1 MTLNK
6 VILRYSY
13 SKYSHIC
20 PKDISKLNRRSFSSF
35 VKCSSAPSSAI
46 TPFNKQSVNEKYSNN
61 IIVRFY
67 GNVGKDWLPKR
78 NQYTKYRITKPWT
91 SDSVYDDIFLSEPSK
106 DDFYPFTKEMP
117 VFLKFLNLLTTAQ
130 NRKEVF
136 VNFVRR
142 CENGLVVEKDV
153 YITKEELLDCMWA
166 NGYSE
171 SELNAF
177 RFAFPNDYKFHYP
190 ELAVLF
196 ELEEE
201 DCYKYCLK
209 ERASNPEQLVEL
221 KLKKPSNLVSSYGLV
236 FLGCWFALSNAVLG
250 NAWFFAKTLPFGA
263 VFYLLASYF
272 QKWLKEYFWKEENA
286 LIEKLRQEKDYC
298 EEAIYAQLRN
308 YLEDSK
314 CAEYV
319 EGFKSEVTKKM
330 EEYKRAL
337 LLKMKSEATN
347 LMKERLNSMALQESA
362 ISSSLEKTMVTE
374 LVKLFLETF
383 KTSSEMKTEA
393 LLSSVNE
400 LKGEYSKKDDPL
412 FNFFNTSLEQFQS
425 NKSNNSFVKRCN
437 DVFKQKEQ
445 EFLNTYTVTTD
456 EYKEVSKLAK
466 LCKSNKGFNV
476 NKLKEEDRSK
486 LEQLYLSLSQKMGY
500 YVPVLPLV
508 ESQYKDPLVDKQLTE
523 QLSMVRE
530 SRLQEFLRQFA

>member
-1 MTLNK
+1 MTLDK
-6 VILRYSY
+6 VVLRYGCG
-13 SKYSHIC
+13 KYSHIC
-20 PKDISKLNRRSFSSF
+20 PNDLSKLNRRSFVSF
-35 VKCSSAPSSAI
+35 VKCSNAPSTAV
-46 TPFNKQSVNEKYSNN
+46 TPFNKQNVNIQYSKN
-61 IIVRFY
+61 IFVRFY

-136 VNFVRR
+136 VHFVRR

-153 YITKEELLDCMWA
+153 YITKDELLDCMWA

-201 DCYKYCLK
+201 DCYKYCVK

-298 EEAIYAQLRN
+298 EEAIYSQLRN

-314 CAEYV
+314 CVEYV

-330 EEYKRAL
+330 EQYKRAL
-337 LLKMKSEATN
+337 LLKMKNEATN

-362 ISSSLEKTMVTE
+362 ISSSLEKNMVTE

-400 LKGEYSKKDDPL
+400 LKGEYSKTDDPL
-412 FNFFNTSLEQFQS
+412 FNFFNTNLEQFQS

-437 DVFKQKEQ
+437 DLFKQKEQ
-445 EFLNTYTVTTD
+445 EFLNTYTVTND
-456 EYKEVSKLAK
+456 EYKEVFKLAK
-466 LCKSNKGFNV
+466 LCKSNKGFNL

-486 LEQLYLSLSQKMGY
+486 LEQLYLNLSQKMGY
-500 YVPVLPLV
+500 YVPVLPAA
-508 ESQYKDPLVDKQLTE
+508 EGQYEDPLVNKQ
-523 QLSMVRE
+523 VPNK
-530 SRLQEFLRQFA
+530 

>member
-1 MTLNK
+1 MTLDK
-6 VILRYSY
+6 VILRYGCG
-13 SKYSHIC
+13 KYSHIC
-20 PKDISKLNRRSFSSF
+20 PKDLSKLNRRSFSSF
-35 VKCSSAPSSAI
+35 VKRSNAPSTAI
-46 TPFNKQSVNEKYSNN
+46 TPFNKQNVTGQYSKN

-153 YITKEELLDCMWA
+153 YITKDELLDCMWA

-272 QKWLKEYFWKEENA
+272 QKWLKEYFWKEENS

-298 EEAIYAQLRN
+298 EEAIYSQLRK

-314 CAEYV
+314 CVEYV

-330 EEYKRAL
+330 EQYKRAL
-337 LLKMKSEATN
+337 LLKMKNEATN

-362 ISSSLEKTMVTE
+362 ISSSLEKNMVTE

-383 KTSSEMKTEA
+383 KTSSAMKTEA

-400 LKGEYSKKDDPL
+400 LKGEYSKTDDPL

-437 DVFKQKEQ
+437 DLFKQKEQ
-445 EFLNTYTVTTD
+445 EFLNTYTVTND

-466 LCKSNKGFNV
+466 LCKSNKGFDL
-476 NKLKEEDRSK
+476 NKLKEQDKSK
-486 LEQLYLSLSQKMGY
+486 LEQLYLNLSQKMGY
-500 YVPVLPLV
+500 YVPALPVV
-508 ESQYKDPLVDKQLTE
+508 ESQYEDPLVNKQLTE
-523 QLSMVRE
+523 QLSMVRD
-530 SRLQEFLRQFA
+530 SRLQDFLRQFA